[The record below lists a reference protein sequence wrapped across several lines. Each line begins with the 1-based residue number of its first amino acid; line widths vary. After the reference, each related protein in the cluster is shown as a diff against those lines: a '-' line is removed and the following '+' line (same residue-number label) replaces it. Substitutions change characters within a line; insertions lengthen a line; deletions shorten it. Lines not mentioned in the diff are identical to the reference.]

1 MIRKSV
7 QRFSEKIMLN
17 QKSKSAM
24 AIRPN
29 PIALWTQRKLQGWRR
44 HAESVNTAGGNI
56 RHRLDRPFAGVSRE
70 RLEV

>member
-1 MIRKSV
+1 M
-7 QRFSEKIMLN
+7 QRFSEKIMLY
-17 QKSKSAM
+17 QKPEARWLFNKSH
-24 AIRPN
+24 R
-29 PIALWTQRKLQGWRR
+29 ALTQRKPLQGWRR